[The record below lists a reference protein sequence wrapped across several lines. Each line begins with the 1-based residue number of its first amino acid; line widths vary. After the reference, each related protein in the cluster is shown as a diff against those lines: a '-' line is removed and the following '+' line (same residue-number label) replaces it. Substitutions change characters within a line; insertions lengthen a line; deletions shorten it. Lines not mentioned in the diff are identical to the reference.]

1 MGTEGADFRVIAG
14 RYRLEARIGRGGMGV
29 VWRAVDQV
37 LGRRVAVKELLPDD
51 SLPEEDARRRRER
64 TFREA
69 RAVAQL
75 RHPHIIVVHDVVE
88 QDERPYLVMELVDGG
103 SLADRISRQGPVD
116 AGEAARIGI
125 ALLGAVRTAHE
136 AGVLHRDIKPAN
148 VLIESGTG
156 RVVLT
161 DFGIAQVAGAT
172 TLTETGSFVGSP
184 EYTAPER
191 MSGVRTGPESDL
203 WSVGAL
209 LCTVLSGESLFR
221 RDSLGGILHAV
232 VAADIRP
239 PVEAEP
245 LLPVVRGLL
254 ERDPDRRLG
263 AADAEQMLW
272 AFLETGRTPEAPGAP
287 APGRGHRIGGGRAPR
302 PGVAGGWT
310 QRSRAAGSRMPGSGA
325 PGSRP
330 SESDAAQVHTPGSD
344 AARGRRSGSDA
355 SHGRP
360 SGSDGA
366 PDGTPAI
373 DAAQGGT
380 PGSDMARGHTS
391 GSDAVQ
397 GRTPG
402 SGPPGSRP
410 SESDAAQ
417 GPSSGS
423 EAAHG
428 RTSGSEAAQDRTSGS
443 EAAQDRTSG
452 SDAAG
457 PRVPR
462 PDAASGAAPWAD
474 AARSRTPEG
483 AAAHTPTRQ
492 DPPLG
497 GPQPPPTAAAAA
509 EPPARTSTR
518 GVLVAA
524 LLVAAL
530 AGAGVSAAALLLH
543 GSGHGGGGSPG
554 GTATSPATGTGTSPS
569 APPSPSPSPTPTGPS
584 PSGTRPTASAGSHT
598 APSGYRTAWDPAGF
612 SLAVPEDF
620 TRSPQGERVF
630 YLSPGET
637 FRLGIKAADPQP
649 GGPQAVMDRSAANGP
664 ATNPGYHD
672 GRVTPTSH
680 GGHPAALWEFTWNG
694 FSAAEGPRHTYDL
707 CWEEGGRM
715 YDVWVS
721 APVGKVREA
730 REYFDVAVDTFRAG
744 S

>member
-29 VWRAVDQV
+29 VWRAEDQV

-51 SLPEEDARRRRER
+51 SLAEGDARRRRDR

-88 QDERPYLVMELVDGG
+88 QDERPYLVMELIEGG
-103 SLADRISRQGPVD
+103 SLADRISQQGPVD
-116 AGEAARIGI
+116 AAEAARIGI

-148 VLIESGTG
+148 VLIESDTG

-191 MSGVRTGPESDL
+191 MSGLRTGPESDL
-203 WSVGAL
+203 WSLGAL
-209 LCTVLSGESLFR
+209 LCTVLSGESPFR

-232 VAADIRP
+232 VAAEIRP
-239 PVEAEP
+239 PAEAEP

-263 AADAEQMLW
+263 AAEAEQMLRT
-272 AFLETGRTPEAPGAP
+272 FLETGRTPEAPGPPGAP
-287 APGRGHRIGGGRAPR
+287 VSGRGHRIGGGRTPR
-302 PGVAGGWT
+302 PGVTGSWT
-310 QRSRAAGSRMPGSGA
+310 QRSRAAGSRF
-325 PGSRP
+325 
-330 SESDAAQVHTPGSD
+330 
-344 AARGRRSGSDA
+344 
-355 SHGRP
+355 
-360 SGSDGA
+360 
-366 PDGTPAI
+366 
-373 DAAQGGT
+373 
-380 PGSDMARGHTS
+380 
-391 GSDAVQ
+391 
-397 GRTPG
+397 PG
-402 SGPPGSRP
+402 SGPVGSRTPGAGAAGGRP

-417 GPSSGS
+417 G
-423 EAAHG
+423 
-428 RTSGSEAAQDRTSGS
+428 RTPRSDGARDRTADAAGARAPGADADSGR
-443 EAAQDRTSG
+443 APR

-457 PRVPR
+457 
-462 PDAASGAAPWAD
+462 
-474 AARSRTPEG
+474 SRTPEG
-483 AAAHTPTRQ
+483 VAGYTPTQQ
-492 DPPLG
+492 DLPHG
-497 GPQPPPTAAAAA
+497 GPQSPPTVSGTAA

-543 GSGHGGGGSPG
+543 GSGHGGGSPG
-554 GTATSPATGTGTSPS
+554 GTATSPATGTGTRPS
-569 APPSPSPSPTPTGPS
+569 ARPSLSPTLASPGPL
-584 PSGTRPTASAGSHT
+584 PSGTAPTASGGSRT
-598 APSGYRTAWDPAGF
+598 APSGYRTARDPAGF
-612 SLAVPEDF
+612 SLAVPDDF

-630 YLSPGET
+630 YLSPGGT
-637 FRLGIKAADPQP
+637 FRLGIKVADPQP
-649 GGPQAVMDRSAANGP
+649 GGPRAVMNRSAADGP

-672 GRVTPTSH
+672 GRVTPTGH
-680 GGHPAALWEFTWNG
+680 DGHPAALWEFTWNG

-707 CWEEGGRM
+707 CWEEAGRM